1 MMFLPEI
8 IEDADPDQT
17 KIRRTSTSSNKSEE
31 KHNKYK
37 EKYNDSLGI
46 MQ

>member
-8 IEDADPDQT
+8 IEEVDPDQT
-17 KIRRTSTSSNKSEE
+17 KSRKMSTSSNRSEV
-31 KHNKYK
+31 KFNPKK
-37 EKYNDSLGI
+37 EKFNDSLGI